1 MFALGIRYLT
11 GRAVAAAWQNR
22 GEPEWPPHPDRV
34 FMALVAAHGETGT
47 TEDEAA
53 ALRWLEGL
61 PRPALRAGTAWGRR
75 DTVTAFVPVND
86 KADPVLKGKALSPM
100 GSLPFGRIRQPRQ
113 YPTVLPAEESVYL
126 IWPDATVP
134 AEHRPVLERLCT
146 KVTYLGHSSSL
157 VQLWVEEAPPTPT
170 LIPTEGRS
178 TCRLRVFG
186 PGRLDDLRAR
196 HDAGLRPQPSLWQ
209 GYASTTL
216 STAPAWPR
224 SPFDENLIILRQV
237 AGRRWQLE
245 SALLLGQ
252 TLRRALLARTGAGKD
267 KAPEWLSGHDSNNA
281 PSRSDHL
288 AVVPLGFVGSEHAD
302 GHLLGLGLAVPRDLP
317 GDDVAGLLP
326 LLGEHPGYPEAE
338 PGYPYVKLALAGGST
353 CDLELDDRPEPA
365 RPYTLRP
372 GTYAGPA
379 RRWATVTP
387 VVLDRFPRRR
397 LSAEEVLAAACRRAG
412 LPEPVAV
419 RLGAGPN
426 LPGVPNARSF
436 PPLPKRK
443 GRAPWPITHA
453 VLTFDE
459 PVLGPVLVGTGRYLG
474 YGLCRPLPDDT
485 GRPA

>member
-1 MFALGIRYLT
+1 MFALGVRYLT

-34 FMALVAAHGETGT
+34 FMALVAAHGETGA

-53 ALRWLEGL
+53 VLRWLEQL
-61 PRPALRAGTAWGRR
+61 PRPALWACTSCGRR
-75 DTVTAFVPVND
+75 DPVTAFVPVND

-113 YPTVLPAEESVYL
+113 YPTVLPADESVYL
-126 IWPDATVP
+126 IWPAATVP
-134 AEHRPVLERLCT
+134 AEHRSALEGLCS

-157 VQLWVEEAPPTPT
+157 VQLWVEESPPEPT
-170 LIPTEGRS
+170 LIPTEGRAA
-178 TCRLRVFG
+178 CRLRVFG

-196 HDAGLRPQPSLWQ
+196 HDAGLRPLPSLWQ

-216 STAPAWPR
+216 SPEPFWHR
-224 SPFDENLIILRQV
+224 SPFDENLVVLRQV

-252 TLRRALLARTGAGKD
+252 TLRRALMARTGEGKD
-267 KAPEWLSGHDSNNA
+267 AGSEWLSGHDASGA

-317 GDDVAGLLP
+317 DEDVAGLLP
-326 LLGEHPGYPEAE
+326 LLGAQPGYPEAE
-338 PGYPYVKLALAGGST
+338 PGYPYVKLAPGGGST
-353 CDLELDDRPEPA
+353 CDLELDDRPEPS

-397 LSAEEVLAAACRRAG
+397 LAAEEVLAAACRRAG

-419 RLGAGPN
+419 RVGAGPI
-426 LPGVPNARSF
+426 LSGVPTARSF
-436 PPLPKRK
+436 PSPPKRE

-453 VLTFDE
+453 VMTFDQ
-459 PVLGPVLVGTGRYLG
+459 PVLGPVLVGAGRYLG
-474 YGLCRPLPDDT
+474 YGLCRPLPGD
-485 GRPA
+485 GRSPT